1 MEPEMLAAERL
12 RSCKYVREEMEEE
25 KVVRLRKVLGRERE
39 MTLFCG
45 EQVTP
50 FHWHGVGWEGSQV
63 ESGEEAG
70 EGMSDALRRDSRAS
84 PSEDKE

>member
-1 MEPEMLAAERL
+1 
-12 RSCKYVREEMEEE
+12 MEEGRM
-25 KVVRLRKVLGRERE
+25 VRLRKVLGRESE
-39 MTLFCG
+39 MTLSCG

-63 ESGEEAG
+63 ETGEEEG
-70 EGMSDALRRDSRAS
+70 EGRSDALRRDSRAS

>member
-12 RSCKYVREEMEEE
+12 RSCKEVREEMEEGR
-25 KVVRLRKVLGRERE
+25 VVRLRKVFGRDRD
-39 MTLFCG
+39 MTLFWG

-63 ESGEEAG
+63 ESGEEVG
-70 EGMSDALRRDSRAS
+70 EGRSDALSRDSRAS
-84 PSEDKE
+84 PSEDRE

>member
-1 MEPEMLAAERL
+1 
-12 RSCKYVREEMEEE
+12 MEEGR
-25 KVVRLRKVLGRERE
+25 VVRLRKVLGRERE

-70 EGMSDALRRDSRAS
+70 EAGEGRSEDLSRDSRAS